1 MKYFL
6 IGIKGS
12 GMASLAQ
19 LLADLGHEVMGS
31 DIEYHIFTQDIL
43 NKRGIKIYPFN
54 KDNIKED
61 MIIVKGNT
69 YNEDHEEVKQAR
81 ALNLKVYTYPQM
93 VSKLIDKYFSICV
106 AGTHGKTT
114 TTGLITKLL
123 QNKEATSFLIGNGH
137 AHIVNDSNN
146 LIVES
151 CEYKD
156 NYLNY
161 KPDIALINNIDLDHV
176 DYFKSLD
183 QYIKSFETFALQAK
197 KYVLLN
203 GSDDNVKKIKKQDNF
218 YYFGL
223 SDDCNFQA
231 KNIVFDEDGLSF
243 DFYTDFNEHKRK
255 EFTYHFQLNVYGKHM
270 LYNILAAIGLYL
282 LKGIDY
288 DYKYIE
294 KQLNSFEGVERRF
307 QETFVDT
314 NIFIDD
320 YAHHPTAIKLT
331 IEAVRQKYPD
341 KKVVALFKP
350 DRYSRILEFGNEF
363 GLALDLADEAYLFE
377 FPENAIKE
385 QNIDIDASYLKEL
398 MKNGDII
405 GESLEDALRFK
416 DYDNTVFLS
425 MSTKNVYDFANM
437 IISVI
442 KH

>member
-19 LLADLGHEVMGS
+19 LLADLGNEVMGS
-31 DIEYHIFTQDIL
+31 DIDYHIFTQDIL
-43 NKRGIKIYPFN
+43 EKRSIKIFNFN

-69 YNEDHEEVKQAR
+69 FNEDHEEVKQAR

-93 VSKLIDKYFSICV
+93 VSQLIDMYFSICI

-123 QNKEATSFLIGNGH
+123 QDKEATSYLIGNGH
-137 AHIVNDSNN
+137 AHIVDDSKN
-146 LIVES
+146 IVVES

-183 QYIKSFETFALQAK
+183 QYIKSFETFASQAK
-197 KYVLLN
+197 KYVILN
-203 GSDDNVKKIKKQDNF
+203 GFDENVRKIEKKDNY

-223 SDDCNFQA
+223 NDDDNFQA

-243 DFYTDFNEHKRK
+243 DFYTDFNEHNVK
-255 EFTYHFQLNVYGKHM
+255 EFAYHFQIHVYGKHM
-270 LYNILAAIGLYL
+270 LYNILAALGIYL
-282 LKGIDY
+282 LKGIDK
-288 DYKYIE
+288 DYKYLE

-307 QETFVDT
+307 QETFVKN

-341 KKVVALFKP
+341 KKIVALFKP
-350 DRYSRILEFGNEF
+350 DRYSRILEFGDAF
-363 GLALDLADEAYLFE
+363 GHALDLADEAYLFE
-377 FPENAIKE
+377 FPQNAIKE
-385 QNIDIDASYLKEL
+385 DNIDIDASYLKKL

-405 GESLEDALRFK
+405 GEGIEDALRFK
-416 DYDNTVFLS
+416 DYENTVFLT
-425 MSTKNVYDFANM
+425 MSTKNVYDFAKL

-442 KH
+442 